1 MIKITFPDGNT
12 KSFKKEVTG
21 LEIASSISDFLT
33 RQAIAI
39 EFNSE
44 LLDLTTPLKSDGN
57 INIITFKEDVGKEIF
72 WHSSAHL
79 MAQAVLRLFPEA
91 KLTIGPAIKEGF
103 YYDIDHAPF
112 KEEDLDKIEAE
123 MKKIVKENHPV
134 IREEISLEKAKKM
147 FKDNKY
153 KLEILKNVDEF
164 GEVDKEKISVYK
176 QGEFC
181 DLCRGP
187 HLPRTGMIKAFKLTK
202 ISGAYWKADEKNKQ
216 LQRIYGISYPDKKQL
231 KEYLKSIEEAKKRD
245 HRKIG
250 REMDLFTFSELVGS
264 GLPLFTP
271 KGTAIRT
278 ELQKELERI
287 SKKYDYKKV
296 TIPHMAKIDLY
307 KKSGHAEKF
316 EEELFKV
323 KGHYNQD
330 LVLKPVNCPHHT
342 QIYASKSRSYKEL
355 PLRYMES
362 TMQYR
367 DEKPGEL
374 SGLARVRAIT
384 VDDGHI
390 FCTVDQIKKEAKII
404 CNIIKEFYTKLGL
417 YGNHWVSLS
426 VRDPAKPENYIG
438 NEEDWFD
445 AEDMLNEINIELG
458 LKARRNEGEAAIYGP
473 KLDFMF
479 KDSLNR
485 EWQLATVQID
495 FAMPKS
501 FNLKYADEKGGES
514 HPVMIHRA
522 ILGSYERFLAL
533 LIEHHAGKFPLWL
546 SPVQVK
552 ILTIADRHNGEAEKL
567 LKKLK
572 DEDIRAETNFKQETM
587 NKKIREAQL
596 EQVNYIVVIGD
607 KEVEN
612 KTVNVRTREE
622 KVLGEKKIKDF
633 ITMLKKEINDK
644 E

>member
-1 MIKITFPDGNT
+1 MK
-12 KSFKKEVTG
+12 V
-21 LEIASSISDFLT
+21 
-33 RQAIAI
+33 
-39 EFNSE
+39 
-44 LLDLTTPLKSDGN
+44 
-57 INIITFKEDVGKEIF
+57 INIR
-72 WHSSAHL
+72 HSLSHI
-79 MAQAVLRLFPEA
+79 MAQAVK
-91 KLTIGPAIKEGF
+91 KLYWNNVKIAIWPDIENWF
-103 YYDIDHAPF
+103 YYDFDFNWIEF
-112 KEEDLDKIEAE
+112 KEENLKEVEKKMKQIIKQNQKFEKYELDIKKAFDYLKSENEIYKLELLEELKLKWVKKISFYKNINQKNEITFIDMCSWPHVENTNEININSFKLDKIA
-123 MKKIVKENHPV
+123 
-134 IREEISLEKAKKM
+134 
-147 FKDNKY
+147 
-153 KLEILKNVDEF
+153 
-164 GEVDKEKISVYK
+164 
-176 QGEFC
+176 
-181 DLCRGP
+181 
-187 HLPRTGMIKAFKLTK
+187 
-202 ISGAYWKADEKNKQ
+202 GAYWKWSEKNKM
-216 LQRIYGISYPDKKQL
+216 LTRIYWIAFET
-231 KEYLKSIEEAKKRD
+231 KEEFDNYIKLIEEAKKRD

-287 SKKYDYKKV
+287 SKKYDYQKV

-307 KKSGHAEKF
+307 KKSGHAQKF

-342 QIYASKSRSYKEL
+342 QIYSGRSRSYKEL

-390 FCTVDQIKKEAKII
+390 FCTVDQIKEEAIII
-404 CNIIKEFYTKLGL
+404 CHIIKEFYTKLGL

-438 NEEDWFD
+438 TDKDWLE
-445 AEDMLNEINIELG
+445 AEAMLDEINIELG
-458 LKARRNEGEAAIYGP
+458 LEARRNEGEAAIYGP

-552 ILTIADRHNGEAEKL
+552 ILTIADRHNNEANKL

-572 DEDIRAETNFKQETM
+572 EEDIRAETNFKQDTM

-622 KVLGEKKIKDF
+622 KVLGEKKINDF
-633 ITMLKKEINDK
+633 INMLKKEINEK
-644 E
+644 QWV